1 MSVSAVRGLS
11 RTELD
16 VKVAVGR
23 WQYGTGIQHPVL
35 AAASQQRST
44 FIFVVGGTS
53 SNVSQLQLRH
63 LYSGE

>member
-35 AAASQQRST
+35 AAASQQR
-44 FIFVVGGTS
+44 
-53 SNVSQLQLRH
+53 
-63 LYSGE
+63 

>member
-1 MSVSAVRGLS
+1 MIWNPSIPTWEPSTVLDFVNGMAVSAVRGLS

-35 AAASQQRST
+35 AAASQQR
-44 FIFVVGGTS
+44 
-53 SNVSQLQLRH
+53 
-63 LYSGE
+63 

>member
-1 MSVSAVRGLS
+1 MRLYYLEPEHPHLGASTVLDIVSLMSVSAVRGLR

-35 AAASQQRST
+35 DAASQQR
-44 FIFVVGGTS
+44 
-53 SNVSQLQLRH
+53 
-63 LYSGE
+63 